1 MPSGPTIVIS
11 GANRG
16 LGLQFA
22 QQYALEGWRVW
33 AGCRAPGQCA
43 ELASLAEQFPGKVD
57 VVQLD
62 VTSAASVRDVADA
75 LGDTPVD
82 VLLNNAGTFGPDG
95 IPAGLSY
102 QRFGRIDYDVW
113 SRILQV
119 NLFGP
124 MRLAEALS
132 TPVALSR
139 RKVIA
144 NMSSGLGSIANNDL
158 GGIHSYRTSKAGLN
172 ALTKG
177 LSVDLAD
184 LGVIVVSL
192 APGWCR
198 TDMGGDDAR
207 VDPAESVTGL
217 RHVIEALTP
226 DSSGKF
232 LDAQGREVLW

>member
-1 MPSGPTIVIS
+1 MPPRPTILIS

-22 QQYALEGWRVW
+22 RQYAEEGWRVW
-33 AGCRAPGQCA
+33 AGCRAPEQCE
-43 ELASLAEQFPGKVD
+43 ELASLAGQFPDKVE
-57 VVQLD
+57 VLKLD
-62 VTSAASVRDVADA
+62 VTSPASIREVADA

-82 VLLNNAGTFGPDG
+82 VLLNNAGTFGPKG

-102 QRFGRIDYDVW
+102 QRFGRIDYDIW
-113 SRILQV
+113 SRIIQV

-132 TPVALSR
+132 AHVALSR

-158 GGIHSYRTSKAGLN
+158 GGIHSYRSSKAGLN

-177 LSVDLAD
+177 LSVDLAK
-184 LGVIVVSL
+184 LGIIVVSL

-198 TDMGGDDAR
+198 TDMGGDEAK
-207 VDPAESVTGL
+207 VDPVESVAGL
-217 RHVIEALTP
+217 RHVIEVLTP
-226 DSSGKF
+226 ESSGKF
-232 LDAQGREVLW
+232 LDAEGMEVPW